1 MKPYLMNSSR
11 IKNLLSRNTLVTLAL
26 LGASCTALAA
36 PNSTP
41 NTPANASYTGWSWSG
56 HVDHVRFDE
65 EAAASQGIED
75 TATAVGGAAE
85 YYSSNSENTL
95 SLGINVLFYRDNA
108 AFGQY
113 VEDYWGDDVDYEE
126 SDANAFMLFAEYG
139 PKYRFGQDNMTF
151 VTVRGG
157 ISGILASERSI
168 SNCSDCYS
176 EDIEID
182 GGLYGVIGIGQTLG
196 RLDLSLQFQQYF
208 SGDIDNSL
216 RLKLSG
222 AF

>member
-1 MKPYLMNSSR
+1 MITMKMH
-11 IKNLLSRNTLVTLAL
+11 LLKIGHAL
-26 LGASCTALAA
+26 LATMLLGTSFAAFSAA
-36 PNSTP
+36 PPTN
-41 NTPANASYTGWSWSG
+41 PANANYTGWSWSG
-56 HVDHVRFDE
+56 HVDHIRIDK
-65 EAAASQGIED
+65 EAAFAQGIKD

-85 YYSSNSENTL
+85 YYSSNSESTL
-95 SLGINVLFYRDNA
+95 SLGVNVLFYRDNA

-113 VEDYWGDDVDYEE
+113 VEDYWSGVDYEE

-151 VTVRGG
+151 VTIRGG

-168 SNCSDCYS
+168 SNCRNCYS

-182 GGLYGVIGIGQTLG
+182 GGVYGVIGIGQTLG
-196 RLDLSLQFQQYF
+196 SLDLGLQFQQYF
-208 SGDIDNSL
+208 SGDLDNSL

>member
-1 MKPYLMNSSR
+1 MANS
-11 IKNLLSRNTLVTLAL
+11 LLIRCF
-26 LGASCTALAA
+26 LGAAVLASSA
-36 PNSTP
+36 AFANNNPN
-41 NTPANASYTGWSWSG
+41 NAGYTGWSWSG
-56 HVDHVRFDE
+56 HVDHVTFDK
-65 EAAASQGIED
+65 EAAAKQFIKP

-85 YYSSNSENTL
+85 YYSSKSENTL
-95 SLGINVLFYRDNA
+95 VLGASILLYRDNA
-108 AFGQY
+108 EFAQY
-113 VEDYWGDDVDYEE
+113 VEDYWGDVDYAE

-139 PKYRFGQDNMTF
+139 PKYRFGQDNMSF

-157 ISGILASERSI
+157 LSGVLASERSI
-168 SNCSDCYS
+168 SNCRNCYS

-182 GGLYGVIGIGQTLG
+182 GGVYGVLGIGQTLG

-208 SGDIDNSL
+208 SGDLDNTI